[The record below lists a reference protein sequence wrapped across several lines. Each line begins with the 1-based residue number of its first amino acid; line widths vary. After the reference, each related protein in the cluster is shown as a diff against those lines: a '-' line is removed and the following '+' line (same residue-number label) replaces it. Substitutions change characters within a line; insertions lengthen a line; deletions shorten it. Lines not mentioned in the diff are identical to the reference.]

1 MYIVQKCTVLEIN
14 LCNNLLCLYFF
25 LQVFLEILPE
35 VQPELSEEC
44 GQSPG
49 HAPVPGNPRDMRRFQ
64 VKTSNLHFTIGAVDL
79 YVKKYRLRIRMYC
92 LTRGNFSN
100 FEFGCKN
107 IQILNEFS
115 KKTIYY
121 LNKNGWRS

>member
-1 MYIVQKCTVLEIN
+1 MYIKISYCIVDQFVHQFIVHKKN
-14 LCNNLLCLYFF
+14 FF

-49 HAPVPGNPRDMRRFQ
+49 HAPVPGIGTR
-64 VKTSNLHFTIGAVDL
+64 NLHFTIGAVDL

-92 LTRGNFSN
+92 LTRGHFSN
-100 FEFGCKN
+100 IEFGLKN
-107 IQILNEFS
+107 IQILKGLIFD
-115 KKTIYY
+115 
-121 LNKNGWRS
+121 G